1 MKPKKP
7 DKFTKAVNKLTFTAS
22 PLSLGCRAVSPYAAI
37 ALLRKEHAA
46 VVRIVKNV
54 LNESIVRDLPETGPG
69 YQCACRHILDQLKRR
84 EK

>member
-1 MKPKKP
+1 MKPTKP
-7 DKFTKAVNKLTFTAS
+7 DRWERLINKENTFQAHNMEV
-22 PLSLGCRAVSPYAAI
+22 LSVKRVI
-37 ALLRKEHAA
+37 NLLRKERSA

-84 EK
+84 AQ